1 MKAEDLL
8 GMTKKRAQDEAEIR
22 NYIFRIIRIDTTD
35 FQAYP
40 DDVRTDRVCV
50 EIDNGRVSK
59 VTLT

>member
-40 DDVRTDRVCV
+40 EDVRTDRVCV